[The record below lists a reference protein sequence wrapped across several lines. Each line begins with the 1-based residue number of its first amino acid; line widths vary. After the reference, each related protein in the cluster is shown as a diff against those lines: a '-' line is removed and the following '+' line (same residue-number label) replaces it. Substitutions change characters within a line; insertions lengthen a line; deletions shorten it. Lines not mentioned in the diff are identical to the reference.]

1 MDIGDDGGLVVT
13 MIITNVILD
22 RRIGKGAAT
31 ALSFEIRGSFVFTF
45 KDVKGGTSFKRGLR
59 LLSWFDMCRQPRR
72 AGQAQARSVQLGIG
86 GLLTATNTSLKTR
99 QQSCYSIICSCFS
112 WLDTL
117 FVY

>member
-45 KDVKGGTSFKRGLR
+45 KDVKGGT
-59 LLSWFDMCRQPRR
+59 
-72 AGQAQARSVQLGIG
+72 
-86 GLLTATNTSLKTR
+86 
-99 QQSCYSIICSCFS
+99 YSILCSENTCYINRPTTKAIQ
-112 WLDTL
+112 LIQERIKIVEL
-117 FVY
+117 V